1 MFVHMTFLRT
11 FLWGSGCA
19 SLRLERIF
27 MYMYMRMYM
36 YMYMRMYMYVTYENL
51 CQGFRMR
58 LFEIPEDGEEWT
70 EIDNF
75 DSDDLW
81 SSKVCACA

>member
-1 MFVHMTFLRT
+1 
-11 FLWGSGCA
+11 
-19 SLRLERIF
+19 
-27 MYMYMRMYM
+27 MYI
-36 YMYMRMYMYVTYENL
+36 YVTYENL

>member
-1 MFVHMTFLRT
+1 
-11 FLWGSGCA
+11 
-19 SLRLERIF
+19 
-27 MYMYMRMYM
+27 MYDFF
-36 YMYMRMYMYVTYENL
+36 ENF

-58 LFEIPEDGEEWT
+58 LFEIPEDGAAWM

-81 SSKVCACA
+81 SSKVCLCA

>member
-1 MFVHMTFLRT
+1 MCIYKCVYIYMTF
-11 FLWGSGCA
+11 
-19 SLRLERIF
+19 
-27 MYMYMRMYM
+27 
-36 YMYMRMYMYVTYENL
+36 ENL

-81 SSKVCACA
+81 SSKVCAWA